1 MMTNV
6 LQVKLWPSMFNPGRA
21 ALRQHR
27 SLCRRKGRTDW
38 KKALAN
44 WWSRQRITKKHHDG
58 RGLKAIWERSADMDK
73 EHNTNGMSRRQFLRT
88 SAQCATSAMF
98 LSLGSAQLFAATNV
112 NARENA
118 IPLVTL
124 NNGLQMPR
132 LGLGTM
138 TLNGEVGE
146 RCVSDA
152 ISLGYRL
159 IDTAMIYGTEGAVG
173 AGIKR
178 SGIKREELFI
188 TSKLWKADMGYEQA
202 KKGFQTSLDKLGT
215 DYLDLYLIHRPAG
228 DVKGSWKAMEELY
241 HQGRIKAIGVS
252 NFEPAQLEDLIAD
265 NDVKPAINQI
275 ETHAFFQEAKSLE
288 HLKQHGVQMEAW
300 APFAEGR
307 HGLFTNATLATIGK
321 KYNKTIA
328 QVSLRWHYQRGII
341 AIPRSSQKAHI
352 AENLN
357 IFDFSLED
365 SEMASISTMDLNTT
379 QFPEWS

>member
-1 MMTNV
+1 M
-6 LQVKLWPSMFNPGRA
+6 
-21 ALRQHR
+21 
-27 SLCRRKGRTDW
+27 
-38 KKALAN
+38 AN
-44 WWSRQRITKKHHDG
+44 R
-58 RGLKAIWERSADMDK
+58 
-73 EHNTNGMSRRQFLRT
+73 HNTTSMNQERNPNGMNRRQFLQT
-88 SAQCATSAMF
+88 GAGFAASAMF
-98 LSLGSAQLFAATNV
+98 LGPGGARSFAAPDAGTQ
-112 NARENA
+112 ENS

-138 TLNGEVGE
+138 TLNGHVGE
-146 RCVSDA
+146 RCVADA

-159 IDTAMIYGTEGAVG
+159 IDTAMIYANEKSVG
-173 AGIKR
+173 AGIKQ

-188 TSKLWKADMGYEQA
+188 TSKLWKADMGYEPA
-202 KKGFQTSLDKLGT
+202 KKGFQTSIDKLGT
-215 DYLDLYLIHRPAG
+215 DYLDLYLIHRPSGG
-228 DVKGSWKAMEELY
+228 DWKGSWKAMEEL
-241 HQGRIKAIGVS
+241 HHAGKIKAIGMS
-252 NFEPAQLEDLIAD
+252 NADFAQLDELIAGGG
-265 NDVKPAINQI
+265 VKPAIHQI
-275 ETHAFFQEAKSLE
+275 ETHAFFQEGRSLE
-288 HLKQHGVQMEAW
+288 YLKQHGIQMEAW

-357 IFDFSLED
+357 IFDFSLD
-365 SEMASISTMDLNTT
+365 NSDMASISTLDLNTT

>member
-1 MMTNV
+1 VILFGPPRHFKLGHAKASAELFLDFSLPNRHHTTNMN
-6 LQVKLWPSMFNPGRA
+6 KEGNSN
-21 ALRQHR
+21 
-27 SLCRRKGRTDW
+27 
-38 KKALAN
+38 
-44 WWSRQRITKKHHDG
+44 
-58 RGLKAIWERSADMDK
+58 GL
-73 EHNTNGMSRRQFLRT
+73 SRRQFLQT
-88 SAQCATSAMF
+88 SAEFAASAMC
-98 LSLGSAQLFAATNV
+98 LSLGNAQSFAAPHSSTQ
-112 NARENA
+112 ENA

-124 NNGLQMPR
+124 HNALQMPR

-138 TLNGEVGE
+138 TLNGDVGE
-146 RCVSDA
+146 RCVADA
-152 ISLGYRL
+152 ISMGYRL
-159 IDTAMIYGTEGAVG
+159 IDTAMIYGNEASVG

-202 KKGFQTSLDKLGT
+202 KKGFQTSINKLGM
-215 DYLDLYLIHRPAG
+215 DYLDLYLIHRPSG

-252 NFEPAQLEDLIAD
+252 NFGPAQLDDLIA
-265 NDVKPAINQI
+265 NSGVKPAIHQI
-275 ETHAFFQEAKSLE
+275 ETHAFFQEGKSLE
-288 HLKQHGVQMEAW
+288 YLKQHGVQMEAW

-307 HGLFTNATLATIGK
+307 HGLFTNGTLASIGK

-357 IFDFSLED
+357 IFDFSLQGSD
-365 SEMASISTMDLNTT
+365 MASISTLDLNTT